1 MVGSLVYILRTTRWD
16 ISYAVLQLKRATSK
30 PSTHLKKAKHAL
42 RYLKGHQELDIV
54 YRSGYFKLQ
63 AFADA
68 SFAIDPDKRRSTSG
82 YIFLFSGAPISSV
95 STLQLLTAL
104 STVES
109 ELVAITLCMKKACH
123 IQDLLRELKFD
134 GFEKISIG
142 NDSTGALSVVST
154 NGYSARTKHLQLRK
168 WFCTELIESGR
179 ISVHCVPTDIPPADI
194 FTKTTTKAVHRKL
207 VDLIQA
213 YAS

>member
-1 MVGSLVYILRTTRWD
+1 M
-16 ISYAVLQLKRATSK
+16 
-30 PSTHLKKAKHAL
+30 
-42 RYLKGHQELDIV
+42 
-54 YRSGYFKLQ
+54 
-63 AFADA
+63 
-68 SFAIDPDKRRSTSG
+68 
-82 YIFLFSGAPISSV
+82 
-95 STLQLLTAL
+95 LTAL

-179 ISVHCVPTDIPPADI
+179 ISVHHVPMDILPADI

-207 VDLIQA
+207 VELIQA
-213 YAS
+213 YAG

>member
-68 SFAIDPDKRRSTSG
+68 NYANDPDKRRSRSG
-82 YIFLFSGAPISSV
+82 YIFSFFW
-95 STLQLLTAL
+95 ST
-104 STVES
+104 
-109 ELVAITLCMKKACH
+109 
-123 IQDLLRELKFD
+123 DLMGLIASIAHGLK
-134 GFEKISIG
+134 
-142 NDSTGALSVVST
+142 
-154 NGYSARTKHLQLRK
+154 HCRK
-168 WFCTELIESGR
+168 RGSDYHPL
-179 ISVHCVPTDIPPADI
+179 
-194 FTKTTTKAVHRKL
+194 
-207 VDLIQA
+207 
-213 YAS
+213 Y

>member
-1 MVGSLVYILRTTRWD
+1 M
-16 ISYAVLQLKRATSK
+16 
-30 PSTHLKKAKHAL
+30 KHVF

-54 YRSGYFKLQ
+54 YRSGCFKLQ
-63 AFADA
+63 TFANA
-68 SFAIDPDKRRSTSG
+68 SFTNDPDKRRSTSG
-82 YIFLFSGAPISSV
+82 YIFLLSGAPISWAS
-95 STLQLLTAL
+95 SLQSLTAL

-109 ELVAITLCMKKACH
+109 ELVAITLCMKEALH
-123 IQDLLRELKFD
+123 IQDLPRELKFS

-154 NGYSARTKHLQLRK
+154 NVYSAKTKHLKLRK

-179 ISVHCVPTDIPPADI
+179 ISVHHVPMDILPADI

-207 VDLIQA
+207 VELIQA
-213 YAS
+213 YAG